1 MWSRKQSEDATVWFT
16 QEGDREA
23 PTYAKRGSH
32 KKLRRSRLFQ
42 MNFTQDPTMNSVET
56 WEKHDHVNHSTQF
69 KNKSSSLFVQ
79 NLTFE
84 GL

>member
-1 MWSRKQSEDATVWFT
+1 
-16 QEGDREA
+16 
-23 PTYAKRGSH
+23 
-32 KKLRRSRLFQ
+32 

-56 WEKHDHVNHSTQF
+56 WEKRDHVNHSTQF